1 MFYQKGEKGVFLL
14 FTAILLPL
22 IFICVAFAVDIGYA
36 YAGKSKLQ
44 NAADASVLAGGYQ
57 YDNGTTAVRSTI
69 NTYLQNDVGSNKY
82 TINSITYGKKDNDE
96 TNAVLITVTVTQDQP
111 TFFSKII
118 GMGKIPVTV
127 KSSALVVPKK
137 EESSTSVFSYAL
149 FGNHES
155 KLGVYEL
162 GVYDRYADYTY
173 YFASG
178 NTIVHGPVYTN
189 GSIAMPDTWTGSKR
203 FVYIDPGALTAY
215 INPNVPKKSGNYDYW
230 LWALGRPAYWE
241 YVNAMAYG
249 PDTQVAL
256 HRNDVPEYKNGS
268 TTASQYYYMYRMAY
282 NNGSALGQNVVAND
296 SVVTHTKLDGRM
308 STSNPL
314 TKPIVDYIVSV
325 RDAVQKQ
332 KTTYGNVY
340 MTLANNGTFSDWH
353 GYDVIITNG
362 NIKFDPQNYYG
373 RTKDHVVL
381 ISLNGDITINS
392 PPEGMKALVYAPNG
406 MVTYNSYGNF
416 EGSIV
421 ADHIYFSSN
430 QTITHNDFG
439 FGAGSGSGS
448 TTGSVKLYE
457 DDASAYSST
466 TNI

>member
-1 MFYQKGEKGVFLL
+1 MFYQKREKGVFLL

-137 EESSTSVFSYAL
+137 ENKKTIFSYAL
-149 FGNHES
+149 FGGHDS
-155 KLGVYEL
+155 VTYEM
-162 GVYDRYADYTY
+162 DDQRRYGDFTY
-173 YFASG
+173 LFQSAG
-178 NTIVHGPVYTN
+178 NVIHGPVYTN
-189 GSIAMPDTWTGSKR
+189 GSIALPDNWSNTYGR
-203 FVYIDPGALTAY
+203 YVYLDPGAFSTYVAS
-215 INPNVPKKSGNYDYW
+215 NVRKIQGNYDYW
-230 LWALGRPAYWE
+230 LWTNGRAAYWE
-241 YVNAMAYG
+241 HTNAVNS
-249 PDTQVAL
+249 TSQEL
-256 HRNDVPEYKNGS
+256 KELYKDDIPKI
-268 TTASQYYYMYRMAY
+268 TTNFWGNRMITDWLYMYRMAY
-282 NNGSALGQNVVAND
+282 SDGTKVGKNVVVDD
-296 SVVTHTKLDGRM
+296 SVVTSTRLSAAL
-308 STSNPL
+308 STSNQL
-314 TKPIVDYIVSV
+314 TKPIVDYINSV
-325 RDAVQKQ
+325 RNNPNK
-332 KTTYGNVY
+332 YGKVY
-340 MTLANNGTFSDWH
+340 YNTSRGSTFNRWES
-353 GYDVIITNG
+353 YDVIIVSGDITFNP
-362 NIKFDPQNYYG
+362 NNYAP
-373 RTKDHVVL
+373 TKDHVVL

-392 PPEGMKALVYAPNG
+392 PSNGLKALVYAPNG
-406 MVTYNSYGNF
+406 LVTYNSWGNL

-421 ADHIYFSSN
+421 ADRLNFSSS
-430 QTITHNDFG
+430 QTITQNDFG
-439 FGAGSGSGS
+439 FDGGATENGGS

-457 DDASAYSST
+457 DTAGAYSST